1 MSVKTKLT
9 RLEERLGT
17 VDSGPFAYRTPGPE
31 CYSIE
36 ETGDLLRA
44 YHILNT
50 DRERTIEEEAFIE
63 QVLKMVEDKRVA
75 WPGPLK
81 LH

>member
-1 MSVKTKLT
+1 MSVKAKLT

-44 YHILNT
+44 YHIIKSGRIVTL
-50 DRERTIEEEAFIE
+50 EEKAFIKQIHVMLE
-63 QVLKMVEDKRVA
+63 AKKANRK
-75 WPGPLK
+75 GPIK